1 MKQRLSSI
9 CGIGSVL
16 TGALMCASCMGSYQ
30 IEGNVDGHG
39 YDGHVMSLVE
49 YTQQGFQV
57 LDSCMVNH
65 GAFSMDGATD
75 TVRFVMLC
83 KDYVPVIPMYLE
95 KGRTKVRLSP
105 TEMVAHGTRQ
115 NNLFYSFLQEKNEI
129 DNRFDD
135 MQQKMQQLYQDDVV
149 DRQEI
154 QAIRDSISSIIA
166 ECEDL
171 IFGFISSNFNEQA
184 AVGAFLMLT
193 FGPTNGNIPPLVR
206 RIVDVAPDKF
216 LKNSAVDQYLK
227 SVGYSR

>member
-57 LDSCMVNH
+57 LDSCTVSH
-65 GAFSMDGATD
+65 GTFNMDGATD

-95 KGRTKVRLSP
+95 RAGQRSDCPQLKWLHTEPARTICS
-105 TEMVAHGTRQ
+105 
-115 NNLFYSFLQEKNEI
+115 
-129 DNRFDD
+129 
-135 MQQKMQQLYQDDVV
+135 
-149 DRQEI
+149 
-154 QAIRDSISSIIA
+154 IRS
-166 ECEDL
+166 C
-171 IFGFISSNFNEQA
+171 
-184 AVGAFLMLT
+184 
-193 FGPTNGNIPPLVR
+193 R
-206 RIVDVAPDKF
+206 R
-216 LKNSAVDQYLK
+216 
-227 SVGYSR
+227 RMR